1 MIKLK
6 TCESVYHRM
15 TSKNTKF
22 LIIFLL
28 GIIVISLS
36 LNVKAQD
43 DEEQQFE
50 VGFDVG
56 TELIWE
62 VTELDA
68 SSFRF
73 IFGFEPNFE
82 KGDQI
87 RIIIRDIREVTVSF
101 VIDYEFWDYKTDWGV
116 PGEEFTLS
124 IFKNPENYAEY
135 LYSLT
140 PVEDYLAAVVE
151 NLPSEYSVS
160 RYTIIKRGI
169 SDVGK
174 DYRWDKEYDIRGIP
188 VVETYYNEFDEIIVR
203 VEGTF
208 RIIPYG
214 LYFIGFMIAGIIG
227 SIVLILRRKRFIIK
241 N

>member
-15 TSKNTKF
+15 PSKNTKF

-28 GIIVISLS
+28 GIIVISLN

-87 RIIIRDIREVTVSF
+87 RIIIRNVVKQSVAWSIK
-101 VIDYEFWDYKTDWGV
+101 YEFWDYKTDWGV
-116 PGEEFTLS
+116 PGEEFTTN
-124 IFKNPENYAEY
+124 IFLNPENYGDY
-135 LYSLT
+135 LFSLT

-151 NLPSEYSVS
+151 NLPSEYSAVGS
-160 RYTIIKRGI
+160 TIIKRGI

-174 DYRWDKEYDIRGIP
+174 DYRWDKEYDVRGIP
-188 VVETYYNEFDEIIVR
+188 VVETYYNEFNEIIVR

-208 RIIPYG
+208 RIIPFG

-227 SIVLILRRKRFIIK
+227 SIVLILRRKRFTIK